1 MKALI
6 MRDDAEAAA
15 GCAKALLDKGF
26 QVACVESRHIAQAL
40 LRIEPV
46 DLLVMDERVGG
57 RLTHALALSA
67 ERRHPYI
74 SAILMTDRP
83 GEDTDELYELIPSLY
98 ALAGISVAPGI
109 LAQLALSSI
118 EDFAQAE
125 ARVGR
130 LTAADL
136 AEAALGPDPD
146 IEDEL
151 ADWEDDLVD
160 EIVLITDDAAS
171 ICGHDIPLYSDVA
184 QSHPALAEELPE
196 EEEILD
202 PAMADRA
209 DPPHFAT
216 LGTPDAKS
224 VVHIARLSS
233 ITEARSAV

>member
-98 ALAGISVAPGI
+98 ALAGISVAPEI

-136 AEAALGPDPD
+136 AEAALGPGPD

-160 EIVLITDDAAS
+160 EIVLITDDASAF
-171 ICGHDIPLYSDVA
+171 GGPDIPLYSDVA

-202 PAMADRA
+202 PAMADKA
-209 DPPHFAT
+209 DLPHFAT